1 MSLHDRIMNVRVSE
15 DLGDHGVR
23 EQIIYKTGHRDARHK
38 AATLAAEADELM
50 DRMAEAL
57 RGCAEEDA
65 DGLDAAMARDTLEMY
80 NNWKEQTN
88 D

>member
-1 MSLHDRIMNVRVSE
+1 MSLEDRIKALE
-15 DLGDHGVR
+15 LTTEAD
-23 EQIIYKTGHRDARHK
+23 DADSGYNYGIK
-38 AATLAAEADELM
+38 DAAALAAEADELM

-57 RGCAEEDA
+57 RDCAEEDA